1 MVQPRIQSRAVKLDP
16 FIVVIAAIFGGTLFG
31 VIGALLAIPIAAAIQ
46 IAVREFLEYRR
57 ETARFCPRAADA
69 GSPARLYALAGV
81 NSLRGGPQALARPA
95 HGGRRA
101 RRCWPGLGAIVVP
114 AVASVGTSV
123 FIGIV
128 LLLRQHPAG
137 GARLSPPATSAAAA
151 APARG
156 GADRDRRAL
165 PARAP
170 LEGTYTLT
178 VMLVIWFVAIGF
190 ARIAGGLAHLG
201 APGAGATA
209 FSGLISVVL
218 GILIAEEL
226 PSSADWAIGLLVGI
240 DFLFFG
246 VSCLL
251 LWLRDRKG
259 SGAGSPGARAE
270 QPAV

>member
-1 MVQPRIQSRAVKLDP
+1 MTNSLEDLKRSRGLLLVAGIL
-16 FIVVIAAIFGGTLFG
+16 G
-31 VIGALLAIPIAAAIQ
+31 V
-46 IAVREFLEYRR
+46 
-57 ETARFCPRAADA
+57 
-69 GSPARLYALAGV
+69 LAGV
-81 NSLRGGPQALARPA
+81 
-95 HGGRRA
+95 
-101 RRCWPGLGAIVVP
+101 GAIVVP
-114 AVASVGTSV
+114 AVASVGTAV

-128 LLLRQHPAG
+128 LLCASIPLAVEAFAADNLGGKLLRLLVAVLTAIAG
-137 GARLSPPATSAAAA
+137 FYL
-151 APARG
+151 
-156 GADRDRRAL
+156 L
-165 PARAP
+165 VAP

-218 GILIAEEL
+218 GVLIAEEL

-251 LWLRDRKG
+251 LWHATGK
-259 SGAGSPGARAE
+259 AQAPAPPAPGAE